1 MIFNRIRHRADR
13 LGGKSRP
20 EDDSRCFA
28 GRETVRYG
36 RLQRTRAAFTLIEL
50 LVVLGI
56 IAAVVGGVGLALRG
70 GDDTV
75 ALGSA
80 QRTVASMLTAT
91 RAQAVMNGT
100 TARLIIHVDSSEPE
114 HFLRRVGIIKQLLQA
129 DGTPYSPPRWVPTS
143 DGTAL
148 PRGTYFVPGVGTS
161 VPAELFS
168 NEWNLSTDAIS
179 LYGSNEINLTYPQMG
194 SGDSL
199 QMSGPRWAFYEFG
212 PDGQMTS
219 FGTNQQIVLTT
230 GRRTQT
236 TPVFENPENVRGLV
250 LRRIGTFHLV
260 NERLTFHGTN

>member
-13 LGGKSRP
+13 LGGKSHP
-20 EDDSRCFA
+20 EYDSRCFA
-28 GRETVRYG
+28 WRETVLYG

-80 QRTVASMLTAT
+80 QRTMASMLTAT

-100 TARLIIHVDSSEPE
+100 TARLIIHVDASEPE

-129 DGTPYSPPRWVPTS
+129 DGTPYNDRWVPTS
-143 DGTAL
+143 DGTTL
-148 PRGTYFVPGVGTS
+148 PRGTYFVPGQGTS
-161 VPAELFS
+161 VPAVFS
-168 NEWNLSTDAIS
+168 SDWNLSTDALS

-194 SGDSL
+194 GGDSL

-230 GRRTQT
+230 GRQTQA